1 MTTPYFYV
9 LKEIPT
15 GMLYAG
21 VKFAKNCS
29 PSDLLVTY
37 LTSSKIVKAL
47 LAADPSC
54 FAIERIRT
62 FSSKEDAINYEKKFL
77 KKVKAD
83 KSSRWYN
90 QSISGAVSPD
100 LLRHVYNQKYNV
112 DNPKQLQSVKD
123 KAAKTCMK
131 KFNAPSRFEAEDFED
146 QRKQA
151 MLSRYG
157 VEYTTQS
164 PQLLEK
170 IKQSYLNKYGVDNP
184 SKIPKNR
191 LFHARLMTEK
201 NKKLQTCTYCGAVS
215 NIGNHARWHGD
226 NCRHNQLTPAT
237 V

>member
-9 LKEIPT
+9 LREVST
-15 GMLYAG
+15 DMLYAG
-21 VKFAKNCS
+21 VKFGKNCS

-37 LTSSKIVKAL
+37 FTSSKIVKAM

-54 FAIERIRT
+54 FVVDRIRT
-62 FSSKEDAINYEKKFL
+62 FSTREDAINYEKKFL

-83 KSSRWYN
+83 KSAQWYN
-90 QSISGAVSPD
+90 QSISGAVNPD
-100 LLRHVYNQKYNV
+100 LLRHVCNKKYNV

-123 KAAKTCMK
+123 KAAKTCME
-131 KFNAPSRFEAEDFED
+131 KFNAPSKFEAEDFED

-151 MLSRYG
+151 MLNRYG

-170 IKQSYLNKYGVDNP
+170 VKQSYLNKYGVDNP

-191 LFHARLMTEK
+191 LLHARLMTEK
-201 NKKLQTCTYCGAVS
+201 NKKLHPCTHCGAVS

-226 NCRHNQLTPAT
+226 NCRHKPVAT
-237 V
+237 L